1 MLGFGASARD
11 TIDKP
16 APIAKAV
23 ATCANVMVAKPIET
37 AALNADAIP
46 AMAETAMYLPQY

>member
-11 TIDKP
+11 TADKP
-16 APIAKAV
+16 APKANAPKAAFQPIRNLPAATIADP
-23 ATCANVMVAKPIET
+23 TDT
-37 AALNADAIP
+37 SP